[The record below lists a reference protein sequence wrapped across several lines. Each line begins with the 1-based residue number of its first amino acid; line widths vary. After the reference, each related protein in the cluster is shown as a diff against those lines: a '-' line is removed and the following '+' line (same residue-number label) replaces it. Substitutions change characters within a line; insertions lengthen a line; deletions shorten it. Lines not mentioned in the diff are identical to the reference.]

1 MKRIEFEFNGRYYF
15 LAMTAEALFTVYDQ
29 FGYTTDILATTGCL
43 EPTVDGYKNLCWMA
57 ALLAS
62 QGELQRRRMGYS
74 AQEMLSADD
83 LRTNLPPTK
92 VAELQDAVV
101 EAMQEGFRRETEP
114 EEEQEINLVLRE
126 RDEAEKKS
134 RIYGTQWISCCSSL
148 SLPLR
153 TLRRPPPHPRP
164 VGRHP
169 ATPNPR
175 STGGRQWQYVR

>member
-126 RDEAEKKS
+126 RDEAEKKKQDI
-134 RIYGTQWISCCSSL
+134 RDAVDTLLQQLISVI
-148 SLPLR
+148 
-153 TLRRPPPHPRP
+153 T
-164 VGRHP
+164 HP
-169 ATPNPR
+169 ATPSSSLPASGPTSGN
-175 STGGRQWQYVR
+175 S

>member
-43 EPTVDGYKNLCWMA
+43 EPTVEGYKNLCWMA

-126 RDEAEKKS
+126 RDEAEKKKQDI
-134 RIYGTQWISCCSSL
+134 RDAVDTLLQQLISAI
-148 SLPLR
+148 
-153 TLRRPPPHPRP
+153 T
-164 VGRHP
+164 HP
-169 ATPNPR
+169 ATPFSSPPANGPT
-175 STGGRQWQYVR
+175 SAQP

>member
-126 RDEAEKKS
+126 RDEAEKKKQDI
-134 RIYGTQWISCCSSL
+134 RDAVDILLQQLISAI
-148 SLPLR
+148 
-153 TLRRPPPHPRP
+153 T
-164 VGRHP
+164 HP
-169 ATPNPR
+169 ATPSFSPPASGPTSGN
-175 STGGRQWQYVR
+175 S

>member
-114 EEEQEINLVLRE
+114 EGEQEINLVLRE
-126 RDEAEKKS
+126 RDEAEKKKQDI
-134 RIYGTQWISCCSSL
+134 RDAADTLLQQLISAI
-148 SLPLR
+148 
-153 TLRRPPPHPRP
+153 T
-164 VGRHP
+164 HP
-169 ATPNPR
+169 ATPSSSLPASGPTSGN
-175 STGGRQWQYVR
+175 S

>member
-74 AQEMLSADD
+74 AQEMLAADD

-126 RDEAEKKS
+126 RDEAEKKKAGYTGRS
-134 RIYGTQWISCCSSL
+134 GYLAAAAYLCHYAPCDALLLTPGQWADIRQL
-148 SLPLR
+148 LTPAKEA
-153 TLRRPPPHPRP
+153 TDDGRP
-164 VGRHP
+164 
-169 ATPNPR
+169 
-175 STGGRQWQYVR
+175 

>member
-43 EPTVDGYKNLCWMA
+43 EPTVEGYKNLCWMA

-126 RDEAEKKS
+126 RDEAEKKKQDI
-134 RIYGTQWISCCSSL
+134 RDAVDTLLQQLISAI
-148 SLPLR
+148 
-153 TLRRPPPHPRP
+153 T
-164 VGRHP
+164 HP
-169 ATPNPR
+169 ATPSSSPPANGPT
-175 STGGRQWQYVR
+175 SGNS